1 MDTVNNSNKPVL
13 SIDFKKGRIRIHKKT
28 LHLLG
33 DPEYVQLLINPSNRT
48 LAIKCADS
56 KDHLAHRITETDL
69 SSKKSYELH
78 SKELIRSIQSL
89 HYDPKDKRSYRIP
102 GYLIAQEKMAL
113 FKMRDS
119 APLN

>member
-1 MDTVNNSNKPVL
+1 MDTMNNNNKPVL

-33 DPEYVQLLINPSNRT
+33 DPEYVQLLINPLNRT

-56 KDHLAHRITETDL
+56 KDPLAHRVTETDL
-69 SSKKSYELH
+69 TSKQCYELH
-78 SKELIRSIQSL
+78 SRELIRSLQSL
-89 HYDPKDKRSYRIP
+89 HYNSEDKRSYRIP
-102 GYLIAQEKMAL
+102 GYLIAKENMAL